1 VSWGLLVDPA
11 DVVTSPEDDG
21 AYWVIH
27 KLRERNFPPT
37 GDLRTRPANTNIL
50 WSGMTQS
57 GKSTTA
63 AKLIFGFGDQT
74 FLPSLKNHVAFSGD
88 ITTAWRCH
96 ISISPFPLFQALK
109 HDLRVLT
116 CNGADDPKTGLP
128 ADRCAEYRGPRLQ
141 PSHKHLMF
149 DGRELPAG
157 SWWLLDEP
165 TDVNA
170 LDYWD
175 VIIRAFTDLVTMY
188 AFMGVNLACMTP
200 VKDTVTGKLQNL
212 THLWMRQ
219 KRPGRAEVWAMTAW
233 MNTKGRAKRK
243 EFMQPRYKCTIVD
256 EGEPP
261 QIWRDLYPT
270 IKTFNADAKTDQ
282 WMVRLA
288 KKGYIT

>member
-1 VSWGLLVDPA
+1 MTTATWGILADPA
-11 DVVTSPEDDG
+11 DVNQSPEEDG
-21 AYWVIH
+21 AYWVIQ
-27 KLRERNFPPT
+27 KLRERNFPPP
-37 GDLRTRPANTNIL
+37 GDLRSRPANTNIL
-50 WSGMTQS
+50 WSGITQS

-63 AKLIFGFGDQT
+63 AKLIVGFGDQT
-74 FLPSLKNHVAFSGD
+74 FLPSLKNHVAFTAD
-88 ITTAWRCH
+88 ISTAWRCH
-96 ISISPFPLFQALK
+96 LSISPFPLFQALR
-109 HDLRVLT
+109 HDLAVLV
-116 CNGADDPKTGLP
+116 CTGSQD
-128 ADRCAEYRGPRLQ
+128 DRCAKYRGPRIH
-141 PSHKHLMF
+141 PEHAHLMF
-149 DGRELPAG
+149 DGRELPPG

-188 AFMGVNLACMTP
+188 AFMGVDLAVMTP
-200 VKDTVTGKLQNL
+200 VKDNVTGKLQNL

-219 KRPGRAEVWAMTAW
+219 KRPGRAEVWAMIAW

-261 QIWRDLYPT
+261 QVWRDLYPT
-270 IKTFNADAKTDQ
+270 IKTFNAEAKADQ
-282 WMVRLA
+282 WISRLA